1 LNEPELAKIQFNAIL
16 KRKVV
21 CPTDLSAA
29 FQLYKLNAGVNDAA
43 AEENK
48 AYILTTYPDSD
59 YANYLKDPD
68 FFMKRK
74 EREALAEQ
82 EYVTILERYNRGI
95 YYPVITKADQV
106 IENEKDNLFRAK
118 YMLLKAMSKGQ
129 ISNEK
134 QELLPVLNQL
144 VTEYP
149 ISDEAIRAR
158 EMIAIIQNGYSKNI
172 PIDFSQK
179 SPFSYNEKSPQWV
192 IVFLEKNE
200 SSSAAKTKVSDFSK
214 EFFSRDK
221 LKVSS
226 KIYEEDQSVILIQE
240 FPTDMKAAEYV
251 RVFKATRKHLME
263 LQKAKIFIIAQD
275 NMKILFEKK
284 NLPEYQSFHN
294 EFY

>member
-1 LNEPELAKIQFNAIL
+1 
-16 KRKVV
+16 
-21 CPTDLSAA
+21 
-29 FQLYKLNAGVNDAA
+29 
-43 AEENK
+43 
-48 AYILTTYPDSD
+48 
-59 YANYLKDPD
+59 
-68 FFMKRK
+68 
-74 EREALAEQ
+74 
-82 EYVTILERYNRGI
+82 
-95 YYPVITKADQV
+95 
-106 IENEKDNLFRAK
+106 
-118 YMLLKAMSKGQ
+118 
-129 ISNEK
+129 
-134 QELLPVLNQL
+134 LPVLNQL